1 MVAARSQAAKPEASS
16 AFQGRGE
23 TVKKIGY
30 DELIKGKRFAS
41 YSEEADYIMKLIE
54 KDSIRPIKNS
64 PKNGKKPSLYTRYW
78 AVSEETDVSEYE
90 EELRCVICPKIKIDY
105 YIRHIDVY
113 IREREYVLALSRYL
127 VDHAERLK
135 ACCSENERSFD
146 IWQREKF
153 LSGVSSDGV
162 SASELLR
169 HCGIEKEE
177 LNIYRTAEPL
187 AYYSASRNAPQNIL
201 ILENLDPFYSIR
213 RMLIG
218 GTETVCGV
226 PVGTII
232 YGGGKRIEKAMTE
245 FDVSAEPY
253 MKDPQNEIL
262 YAGDLDYEGI
272 AIYERLGN
280 HIKPCMA
287 LYNAMIDKADSMDR
301 LPPMKEQ
308 RAYDIR
314 LFLENFTP
322 QRQTRLCSLLKAGLY
337 IPQEI
342 LSEADYGT
350 REKYGEV

>member
-1 MVAARSQAAKPEASS
+1 
-16 AFQGRGE
+16 
-23 TVKKIGY
+23 
-30 DELIKGKRFAS
+30 
-41 YSEEADYIMKLIE
+41 
-54 KDSIRPIKNS
+54 
-64 PKNGKKPSLYTRYW
+64 
-78 AVSEETDVSEYE
+78 
-90 EELRCVICPKIKIDY
+90 
-105 YIRHIDVY
+105 
-113 IREREYVLALSRYL
+113 
-127 VDHAERLK
+127 
-135 ACCSENERSFD
+135 
-146 IWQREKF
+146 
-153 LSGVSSDGV
+153 
-162 SASELLR
+162 
-169 HCGIEKEE
+169 
-177 LNIYRTAEPL
+177 
-187 AYYSASRNAPQNIL
+187 
-201 ILENLDPFYSIR
+201 
-213 RMLIG
+213 
-218 GTETVCGV
+218 
-226 PVGTII
+226 
-232 YGGGKRIEKAMTE
+232 MTE